1 MADLVRLA
9 YYPFL
14 PGVRRSVQELGPAMD
29 DLLEG
34 RLYRGVRRRA
44 VDRVRKTLEDTVLES
59 PEVVGDQAALDELL
73 AHAVTKMILVCLGDR
88 ILASRYAAKE
98 AARVRRYL
106 RTDVEDSLREILQV
120 LDVPVD
126 TGRDLWRIHFSDY
139 LKAAPARQE
148 WKLVLQP
155 IEDGWVPVPRRM
167 AEALAEEALRRRIE
181 AELHGELATPPPT
194 DLRAALQSHLDDLG
208 PELAEARK
216 DWNTGDFG
224 PVEERAFPPCIVQL
238 FEQMKSGAMVP
249 HHGRFAFAS
258 FLATIGMTGDQ
269 ILDYMAQ
276 LPNFSRDKSE
286 YQIRHIA
293 GELSVEPYTPPGCAT
308 MQTQGI
314 CPLERRDDICF
325 TIKHPLSY
333 YRRARKRLP
342 APVEDETTGEGEGRA
357 GGKDPGTGKGE
368 ENDGG
373 ATQDAKE
380 VEA

>member
-14 PGVRRSVQELGPAMD
+14 PGVRRSMQELGPDMD
-29 DLLEG
+29 DLLG
-34 RLYRGVRRRA
+34 GSLYKGVRRRA
-44 VDRVRKTLEDTVLES
+44 VERVRKTLGDGVLES
-59 PEVVGDQAALDELL
+59 PEIIGDQAALDELL

-88 ILASRYAAKE
+88 ILASRYAGKE

-106 RTDVEDSLREILQV
+106 RTDTEDSLREVLET

-139 LKAAPARQE
+139 LKTAPAREE

-155 IEDGWVPVPRRM
+155 LEDGWVPVPRRM
-167 AEALAEEALRRRIE
+167 AEAFAEEALRRRIE
-181 AELHGELATPPPT
+181 SELHEELRTPPPT
-194 DLRAALQSHLDDLG
+194 DLRAALQPHLDTLG

-224 PVEERAFPPCIVQL
+224 PVREQAFPPCIVQL
-238 FEQMKSGAMVP
+238 FEQMKAGAMVP

-293 GELSVEPYTPPGCAT
+293 GELGVEAYTPPGCAT

-325 TIKHPLSY
+325 SIKHPLSY
-333 YRRARKRLP
+333 YRKARKRLP
-342 APVEDETTGEGEGRA
+342 EPVQDDTKEDAAEKADSDGKTETDE
-357 GGKDPGTGKGE
+357 
-368 ENDGG
+368 
-373 ATQDAKE
+373 KE